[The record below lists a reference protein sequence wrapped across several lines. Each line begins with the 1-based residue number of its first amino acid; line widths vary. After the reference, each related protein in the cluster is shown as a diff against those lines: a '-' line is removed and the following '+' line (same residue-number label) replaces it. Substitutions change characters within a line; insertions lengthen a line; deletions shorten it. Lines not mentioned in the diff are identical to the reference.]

1 MTRDRVVFLLL
12 ALVAT
17 CSSSLVGSAR
27 AHGVHHEVARAVVL
41 AEPVATSHAAHAP
54 APVVGVARGG
64 LASISA
70 DSHCPADDGL
80 PCACGV
86 DRCTNPQPP
95 RIAVAG
101 AHAAT
106 GARPPAFRLP
116 VLALHARFV
125 AQRSPPGSVGSRAP
139 PTLS

>member
-1 MTRDRVVFLLL
+1 MTRVVFLLL

-27 AHGVHHEVARAVVL
+27 AHGLHEATRAV
-41 AEPVATSHAAHAP
+41 APAGPVATSHAAHAP

-64 LASISA
+64 LASIAA

-106 GARPPAFRLP
+106 VARPPALRLP

>member
-1 MTRDRVVFLLL
+1 MTRVVFLLL
-12 ALVAT
+12 ALAVT

-27 AHGVHHEVARAVVL
+27 AHGVHHEAAPAVAP
-41 AEPVATSHAAHAP
+41 AEPVATSRAADAP
-54 APVVGVARGG
+54 APVVGVARGS
-64 LASISA
+64 LATVAA

-86 DRCTNPQPP
+86 DRCTHPQPP

-101 AHAAT
+101 ARAAT
-106 GARPPAFRLP
+106 VARPPALGLP
-116 VLALHARFV
+116 VLALHARFA
-125 AQRSPPGSVGSRAP
+125 AQRSPPGSEGSRAP